1 MIESIKAGDIV
12 DYQSSSTL
20 SEGSAGGIEPG
31 SITFPLCRDLVDHW
45 EVINEE
51 DIKWGIRYWDSKWVL
66 GKNL

>member
-45 EVINEE
+45 AVLKEE
-51 DIKWGIRYWDSKWVL
+51 DIKWGVR
-66 GKNL
+66 